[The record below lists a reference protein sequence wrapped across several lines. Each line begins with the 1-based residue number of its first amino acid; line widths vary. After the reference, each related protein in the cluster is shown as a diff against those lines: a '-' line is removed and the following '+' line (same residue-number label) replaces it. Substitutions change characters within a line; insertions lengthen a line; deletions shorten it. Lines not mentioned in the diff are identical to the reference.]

1 MPGAPLLSRE
11 RDEIHAALTE
21 DHEVPWAVVG
31 RRVGRHPT
39 TVMGDVEANGGRN
52 GYRPAAAERRAGRCR
67 RRPRERL
74 LAVPGELRT
83 RVHRELRLGR
93 SPVAIVLDLDAEG
106 TVDRP
111 CAETIYRAVY
121 DGTLEVKPRD
131 CLRMRRPRRRS
142 RTARNPSNRP
152 ALPNILNRP
161 AAINDRTEP
170 AIGRSIRSS
179 APATGRR

>member
-1 MPGAPLLSRE
+1 
-11 RDEIHAALTE
+11 
-21 DHEVPWAVVG
+21 V
-31 RRVGRHPT
+31 
-39 TVMGDVEANGGRN
+39 
-52 GYRPAAAERRAGRCR
+52 
-67 RRPRERL
+67 
-74 LAVPGELRT
+74 
-83 RVHRELRLGR
+83 GR

-142 RTARNPSNRP
+142 RTVRNPSNRP